1 MILAKSA
8 QNHVSK
14 YLKTI
19 QNEIVYGGY
28 LAALV
33 APSFVLTVSLI
44 TNSNI
49 DIQLL
54 AISYFIPLIIYSY
67 DYYQDLEEDSKTNI
81 ERTAHLSNKARLY
94 PFILSIYV
102 IILGLLLILYANIYL
117 IGFILT
123 LVLLG
128 IAYNHLLKSL
138 TSKIPAFKNF
148 YTAFIWA
155 AAGSFFPILYNLN
168 EIEISYFLIMIF
180 IFLKCLVNVIFFD
193 LKDIKS
199 DKKQGLRTLPVLW
212 GKDKTINFLNI
223 LNLSAFFPLFLGIY
237 MGVIPDYAL
246 IMTVFYFYTAY
257 YLKKSRKA
265 EDDNLIFISS
275 TLADF
280 EFILW
285 PFLILLAQKLL
296 LIYPNV
302 L

>member
-1 MILAKSA
+1 
-8 QNHVSK
+8 
-14 YLKTI
+14 
-19 QNEIVYGGY
+19 
-28 LAALV
+28 
-33 APSFVLTVSLI
+33 
-44 TNSNI
+44 
-49 DIQLL
+49 